1 MVTKHGNGILTDE
14 IERLKHMKTQD
25 QNIKLSQEK
34 IDFLIQEAFL
44 MENMANSLTPLDEG
58 YEKLIKLV
66 EQEKNA

>member
-34 IDFLIQEAFL
+34 IDFLIQAAFL